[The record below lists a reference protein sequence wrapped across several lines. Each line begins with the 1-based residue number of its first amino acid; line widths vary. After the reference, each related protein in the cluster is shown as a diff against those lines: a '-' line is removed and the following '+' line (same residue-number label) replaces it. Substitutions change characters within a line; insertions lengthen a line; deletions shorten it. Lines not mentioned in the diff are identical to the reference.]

1 MREVSERDLRA
12 VSRFLRT
19 PGLSRQVI
27 GDLLGENCEHC
38 KRLLVV
44 FASTFEFRG
53 QPSRLIQL
61 QHKIAESL
69 RLWEVDALVVACCQP
84 GLCHCVMLAER

>member
-12 VSRFLRT
+12 VARFLRT

-27 GDLLGENCEHC
+27 GDLLGESCENC
-38 KRLLVV
+38 KRLLAV

-53 QPSRLIQL
+53 ETSTKQEAFSAQPCILCKRLFSKRSDRLALL
-61 QHKIAESL
+61 QVTIAESSW
-69 RLWEVDALVVACCQP
+69 R
-84 GLCHCVMLAER
+84 